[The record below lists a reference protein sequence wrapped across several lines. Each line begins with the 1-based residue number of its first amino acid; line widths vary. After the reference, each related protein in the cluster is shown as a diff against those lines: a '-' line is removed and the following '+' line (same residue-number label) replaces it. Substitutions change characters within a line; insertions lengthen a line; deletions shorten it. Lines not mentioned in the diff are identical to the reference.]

1 MPDWGTDILQAMQ
14 QSQKKKGQMLKKKN
28 LSFAV
33 HFTLGREPP
42 TPGVLNG
49 TPRLCHHQ
57 PDSIACLCH
66 LKETTSPHQ
75 DAPSARGPLPCHPK
89 LGPWTPSVLRTVC
102 HPKPDK
108 SPKS

>member
-14 QSQKKKGQMLKKKN
+14 QSQKKKKANVVKKKKN

-66 LKETTSPHQ
+66 LKETASPHQ
-75 DAPSARGPLPCHPK
+75 DAPSAGGSLPCHPK
-89 LGPWTPSVLRTVC
+89 LGPWTPSVIRT
-102 HPKPDK
+102 PSL
-108 SPKS
+108 SPQAR